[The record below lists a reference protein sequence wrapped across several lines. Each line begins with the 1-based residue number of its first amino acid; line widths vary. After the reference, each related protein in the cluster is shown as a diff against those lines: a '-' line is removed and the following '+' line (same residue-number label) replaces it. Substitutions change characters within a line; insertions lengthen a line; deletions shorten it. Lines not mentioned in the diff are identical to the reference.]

1 MATIEVDFEVFKEL
15 TSRRTSESV
24 SENDVIRGLLGL
36 NKSSSV
42 PVPHPAPIEAG
53 RYPWVCKGISF
64 PHGTEFRSTYKGQ
77 LYTGKVE
84 NGALVVNGE
93 RFTSPSAA
101 AVAIT
106 ENAVNGW
113 RFWEC
118 LLPGTSKWKIIAD
131 LRRKKHIT
139 IPARGMPIPPLRSGI
154 VTPAGGVLP

>member
-15 TSRRTSESV
+15 TARRTSESV
-24 SENDVIRGLLGL
+24 TENDVLRVLLGL
-36 NKSSSV
+36 NKSSSA
-42 PVPHPAPIEAG
+42 PVPRPVTVETG
-53 RYPWVCKGISF
+53 RFPWVCKGVSF

-106 ENAVNGW
+106 GNPVNGW

-118 LLPGTSKWKIIAD
+118 LLPGTNKWKVIAD
-131 LRRKKHIT
+131 LRRKS
-139 IPARGMPIPPLRSGI
+139 A
-154 VTPAGGVLP
+154 